1 MTHVERPGLGL
12 DCERD
17 PGRRDR
23 DAVDIAAAS
32 VRQRVAQWQPTER
45 EKRWEGIGWAKD
57 LRAAEGLAKEH
68 HRPVFL
74 FTLDGKMNV
83 GRC

>member
-1 MTHVERPGLGL
+1 M
-12 DCERD
+12 
-17 PGRRDR
+17 RRGSLVLSVVL
-23 DAVDIAAAS
+23 AAGAAAAAAVPAARDS
-32 VRQRVAQWQPTER
+32 AWVRQRVARWQPTER

-57 LRAAEGLAKEH
+57 IREAERLAREH
-68 HRPVFL
+68 NRPVFL

>member
-1 MTHVERPGLGL
+1 MSLCWMLLAGAGAAAQAP
-12 DCERD
+12 ERD
-17 PGRRDR
+17 
-23 DAVDIAAAS
+23 AAW
-32 VRQRVAQWQPTER
+32 VQQRVAQWQPTER
-45 EKRWEGIGWAKD
+45 EHRWEGIGWAKEI
-57 LRAAEGLAKEH
+57 REAERLAKEH